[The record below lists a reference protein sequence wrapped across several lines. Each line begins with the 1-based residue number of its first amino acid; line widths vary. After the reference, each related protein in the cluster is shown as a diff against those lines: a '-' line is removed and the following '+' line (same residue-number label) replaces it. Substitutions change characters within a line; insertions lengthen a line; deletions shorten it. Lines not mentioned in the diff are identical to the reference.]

1 MWPRVRS
8 HCQRRSWKNDLRACR
23 CGGQQKFDAEKE
35 KTMSSL
41 LGKVMDQSGENDSSA
56 NDAAPAPTAG
66 PARAGLL
73 GAIQNAAPA
82 PASADEAHSQ
92 LQQATAQLSPSQFQ
106 GATTSALDSLAPE
119 VKAALQKVLAGSGA
133 AQATGVTDTSSS
145 SGLSTMLHWVQTN
158 VPGGIPGVLAT
169 LGVAGGAAAVAGSGQ
184 TDNVVS
190 QVEHAGG
197 GLFHSVLG
205 AIMPAINNAVSSA
218 ASKVGQ

>member
-1 MWPRVRS
+1 
-8 HCQRRSWKNDLRACR
+8 
-23 CGGQQKFDAEKE
+23 
-35 KTMSSL
+35 MSSL
-41 LGKVMDQSGENDSSA
+41 LGKVMDQSGENDRGA
-56 NDAAPAPTAG
+56 KEAAPAAPAAG

-73 GAIQNAAPA
+73 GAVQHAAAAAPA
-82 PASADEAHSQ
+82 PEEAHSQ
-92 LQQATAQLSPSQFQ
+92 LQQATAQLSPSQFE

-119 VKAALQKVLAGSGA
+119 VKAALEKILAGSGA

-190 QVEHAGG
+190 QVESAGG
-197 GLFHSVLG
+197 SIFHSVLG
-205 AIMPAINNAVSSA
+205 ALMPAISNAVSNA
-218 ASKVGQ
+218 TSKVGQ

>member
-1 MWPRVRS
+1 
-8 HCQRRSWKNDLRACR
+8 
-23 CGGQQKFDAEKE
+23 
-35 KTMSSL
+35 MSSL
-41 LGKVMDQSGENDSSA
+41 LGKVMDQSGENDRGA
-56 NDAAPAPTAG
+56 NEAASAAPAAG

-73 GAIQNAAPA
+73 GAIQNAA
-82 PASADEAHSQ
+82 ASTPKEAHSQ

-106 GATTSALDSLAPE
+106 GATASALDSLAPE
-119 VKAALQKVLAGSGA
+119 VKAALEKILAGSGA

-158 VPGGIPGVLAT
+158 VPGGIPGVLGA
-169 LGVAGGAAAVAGSGQ
+169 LGVAGVAGGAAAVAGSGQ

-190 QVEHAGG
+190 QVESVGG

-205 AIMPAINNAVSSA
+205 AIMPAISDAVSNA